1 MGDLNYASC
10 IVFEL
15 RVETKSGVGEEK
27 GGRDIDALPF

>member
-15 RVETKSGVGEEK
+15 IVETKSGVGEEK
-27 GGRDIDALPF
+27 GSEEEI